1 MSGGATQ
8 TQRDSSARDPVEQKL
23 YEANL
28 ASTGDLERSR
38 GLAQNPY
45 QSDAAGSDFD
55 PSRFSFSGQL
65 LETLLASTRA
75 ARTNDGEDLSL
86 PTGSTADPASGRDS
100 ATTEA
105 LEVQALAKFL
115 GPVTASMRLNAAAS
129 HPIAEAAFRP
139 ASAKPPTASRGIF
152 LFWTV
157 IAISAGAIVAS
168 MTIK

>member
-1 MSGGATQ
+1 MSGATQ
-8 TQRDSSARDPVEQKL
+8 THRDSTPRNPLEQKL

-38 GLAQNPY
+38 GLAQKPY
-45 QSDAAGSDFD
+45 ESDPAASDFD
-55 PSRFSFSGQL
+55 PSRYSFSGQL

-75 ARTNDGEDLSL
+75 SRTNDGVDSPL
-86 PTGSTADPASGRDS
+86 PTGSTADPASGKDS

-105 LEVQALAKFL
+105 LEVEALAKFL
-115 GPVTASMRLNAAAS
+115 APVASSMRLNAPAA
-129 HPIAEAAFRP
+129 PP
-139 ASAKPPTASRGIF
+139 ASSQRPTGSRGVF

-168 MTIK
+168 LAIN